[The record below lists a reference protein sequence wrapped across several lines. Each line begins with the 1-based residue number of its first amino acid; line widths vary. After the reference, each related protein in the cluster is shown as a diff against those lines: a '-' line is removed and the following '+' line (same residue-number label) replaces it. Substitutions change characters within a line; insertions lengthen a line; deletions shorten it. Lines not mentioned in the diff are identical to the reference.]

1 MSMIKC
7 KECGKDISDKASM
20 CPNCEVKIT
29 ENQTSVV
36 NQTKKVNTDANNKG
50 ALYTL
55 IGIIILLVSL
65 GMVFSGLNNISSN
78 TMSTSYKS
86 SASVSRTNYD
96 KIKDGM
102 TETEVKQILGSPI
115 GSSESTTEGIGTIK
129 VKEYR
134 SLTAVIQIYFLEGK
148 VYLKNW
154 TGI

>member
-1 MSMIKC
+1 MALINC
-7 KECGKDISDKASM
+7 KECGKEVSNMAEI
-20 CPNCEVKIT
+20 CPHCGVKIIA
-29 ENQTSVV
+29 
-36 NQTKKVNTDANNKG
+36 NQTKTNTKVNADSNNKG
-50 ALYTL
+50 ALYAL

-65 GMVFSGLNNISSN
+65 GMFFGGLNNISNKSI
-78 TMSTSYKS
+78 STSATQ

-115 GSSESTTEGIGTIK
+115 GSSESTTEGVGTIK

-134 SLTAVIQIYFLEGK
+134 SLTAIIQIYFLEGK
-148 VYLKNW
+148 VYMKNW